1 MPGRVYNV
9 LHTFALNQ
17 GGYLT
22 IRQAHGLGVPTDR
35 LEVLKQR
42 GTFEQASR
50 RVCRFPDVT
59 RDVVAR

>member
-42 GTFEQASR
+42 GTFEQVSR

>member
-22 IRQAHGLGVPTDR
+22 IRQAHELGVPTDR

-42 GTFEQASR
+42 GTFEQVSR
-50 RVCRFPDVT
+50 RVCRFRT
-59 RDVVAR
+59 